1 MAVPTPQTRQP
12 TAWPSHMRPS
22 SSPANRPAPARVQPP
37 NTASSD
43 HQRPLFRVMSASSLS
58 DQAASWRANSS
69 GGRGA
74 AKVTKVPRPNTSHS
88 NPARLD
94 YSEDVAALVDF
105 FRNQPPPSSNIMS
118 RPYDRGSN
126 FRRQGWIKVKRLAQ
140 KSRAQTRKTPQAR
153 LPNSAVY
160 GVTRGGHRHIAI
172 AIPFESSPFGTM
184 PRSQYPVFSSDGT
197 QTYLNEKGVL
207 TVLRP
212 MAESFEPPVTTAP
225 SGPLPPL
232 PYATLQRG
240 SVPQGAVSRASPQGQ
255 RVAYQNNGFGHRRL
269 PPVRSMSQLVDK
281 NRNAWDA
288 QRSQP
293 STRTPRPRSP
303 PVPQRA
309 AFPPQMASYQP
320 HRALQQA
327 VSMDGMIAQFINHE
341 EGISRSQY
349 RLAPQPMHFPV
360 YQRQNATPTPC
371 APVKKRAAY
380 DSDSSDAEEYVFKPS
395 QDGWRCSDTPLLSQL
410 AEEAF
415 GLGDTSPPPTPRSRR
430 DIVKDRKKRDLE
442 AAKNARQRHRESA
455 GGWVFPSPPSSPHP
469 DEMRRT
475 VVRQTPVVTR
485 PQSPADECAL
495 GHQES
500 LSVLPI
506 EAVPHESLLD
516 TPLPREASHE
526 NTWTETESHLS
537 FSSIMVVLDERPLTV
552 TGRVDGLLRRH
563 LSTSTCHG
571 KSPSQEIM
579 DFDTGVSTPV
589 SVVAS
594 QAAPQQNSTA
604 LDRTSLTRRREWSA
618 ARERNRQLLQE
629 SSAASQAPSSRG
641 SNVPRGPALSS
652 TAAEAELFRL
662 FEAYR
667 NHHFHDIEGRLAHL
681 ERNGDIWL
689 RALMP
694 MLESMNKAIAVISAS
709 SPSDVG
715 KREDQASIIP
725 PRKTSSDQNI
735 VQGPRESEGTLA
747 KTPSLSRQ
755 RLLEELKHQ
764 RLLTLQRLEGTNVDT
779 GNLDDLKFLEPL
791 VSSYLDDTFL
801 GTPLQQLSTAW
812 SSGIPN
818 KGFDSSP
825 GAASP
830 DEQPSTNPRD
840 HHPGDA
846 MSAPWIFVCPTS
858 RGIGHALTRRLLQS
872 TSLPILATTRSAD
885 PAAAKAALLD
895 GLPGDT
901 EDIAPRLSL
910 VRCDVTD
917 ETSVAAAAARAA
929 ELFPGAT
936 HHLRL
941 ACAMPGVLHAEKSP
955 AQIDA
960 GRALE
965 TFRVN
970 TLGPLLLVKH
980 FAGLL
985 PRRAV
990 DLLPAP
996 AADEAR
1002 LPPHAT
1008 WLTMGARVGSITDN
1022 RTGGWYSYR
1031 ASKTAVASVTRSL
1044 DIFLRARCGDKALAV
1059 AYHPGTVR
1067 TDLSRDYW
1075 AGVKEGKLFS
1085 PEYAAERL
1093 LAVVTGLK
1101 LEQRGRCWAWDNEEV
1116 PP

>member
-22 SSPANRPAPARVQPP
+22 SSPVNSPAPARVQPP

-43 HQRPLFRVMSASSLS
+43 HERPLFRVMSASSLS
-58 DQAASWRANSS
+58 DQVAIWRANNSS
-69 GGRGA
+69 GRVA
-74 AKVTKVPRPNTSHS
+74 KVPRPNTSHS

-140 KSRAQTRKTPQAR
+140 KSRAQPRKTQQAR

-212 MAESFEPPVTTAP
+212 MAESFEPPVTMAP

-232 PYATLQRG
+232 PYATVQGG
-240 SVPQGAVSRASPQGQ
+240 SVSQGAVSRAGPQGQ
-255 RVAYQNNGFGHRRL
+255 RVAYQNGFGHRRL

-288 QRSQP
+288 QRSQH
-293 STRTPRPRSP
+293 STRAPRPRSP
-303 PVPQRA
+303 PVPQEA
-309 AFPPQMASYQP
+309 AFSPQMANYQP
-320 HRALQQA
+320 RALQQA

-341 EGISRSQY
+341 EGISRSQD
-349 RLAPQPMHFPV
+349 RLVPQPMRFPI

-371 APVKKRAAY
+371 APAKKRAAY
-380 DSDSSDAEEYVFKPS
+380 DSDSSDAEEYVFKPP
-395 QDGWRCSDTPLLSQL
+395 QDGWRCSDTPLLPRL

-415 GLGDTSPPPTPRSRR
+415 GLDDTSPPPTPRSRR
-430 DIVKDRKKRDLE
+430 DIVKDRKKRDME

-495 GHQES
+495 GHQEP
-500 LSVLPI
+500 LSVLPN
-506 EAVPHESLLD
+506 EAVPNEFLLD

-526 NTWTETESHLS
+526 NAWPETESHLS
-537 FSSIMVVLDERPLTV
+537 FSSIMVVVDERPLTV
-552 TGRVDGLLRRH
+552 TGRQHGLLRCH
-563 LSTSTCHG
+563 LSTSTCHS

-594 QAAPQQNSTA
+594 QAAPQQSSTV

-618 ARERNRQLLQE
+618 ARERNRQLLRE
-629 SSAASQAPSSRG
+629 SSATSKAPSSRG

-652 TAAEAELFRL
+652 TAAEVELLRL

-709 SPSDVG
+709 SPGDMG
-715 KREDQASIIP
+715 KKEDQASITP
-725 PRKTSSDQNI
+725 PRKTSSDENI
-735 VQGPRESEGTLA
+735 VHGPRESEGTLA
-747 KTPSLSRQ
+747 KTPRLSRE

-791 VSSYLDDTFL
+791 VSSTSDDTQKHNTSRTTFDELDD
-801 GTPLQQLSTAW
+801 
-812 SSGIPN
+812 
-818 KGFDSSP
+818 
-825 GAASP
+825 
-830 DEQPSTNPRD
+830 
-840 HHPGDA
+840 
-846 MSAPWIFVCPTS
+846 
-858 RGIGHALTRRLLQS
+858 
-872 TSLPILATTRSAD
+872 
-885 PAAAKAALLD
+885 
-895 GLPGDT
+895 
-901 EDIAPRLSL
+901 
-910 VRCDVTD
+910 
-917 ETSVAAAAARAA
+917 ET
-929 ELFPGAT
+929 
-936 HHLRL
+936 
-941 ACAMPGVLHAEKSP
+941 
-955 AQIDA
+955 
-960 GRALE
+960 
-965 TFRVN
+965 
-970 TLGPLLLVKH
+970 PLLL
-980 FAGLL
+980 
-985 PRRAV
+985 R
-990 DLLPAP
+990 
-996 AADEAR
+996 
-1002 LPPHAT
+1002 
-1008 WLTMGARVGSITDN
+1008 
-1022 RTGGWYSYR
+1022 
-1031 ASKTAVASVTRSL
+1031 
-1044 DIFLRARCGDKALAV
+1044 
-1059 AYHPGTVR
+1059 
-1067 TDLSRDYW
+1067 
-1075 AGVKEGKLFS
+1075 
-1085 PEYAAERL
+1085 
-1093 LAVVTGLK
+1093 
-1101 LEQRGRCWAWDNEEV
+1101 
-1116 PP
+1116 